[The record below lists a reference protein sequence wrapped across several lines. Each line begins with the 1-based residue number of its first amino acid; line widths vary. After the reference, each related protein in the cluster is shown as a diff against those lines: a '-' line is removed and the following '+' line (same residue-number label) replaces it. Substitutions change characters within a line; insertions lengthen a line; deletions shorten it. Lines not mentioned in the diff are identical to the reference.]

1 MTNYKRRLTMDN
13 IEKLEKILN
22 NVSTDDTAEYMAEI
36 LMDDSVSTYR
46 MFEALANE
54 YIKANEDERKGMD
67 YAVKTLTS
75 LEMSNIADAILSR
88 YGG

>member
-1 MTNYKRRLTMDN
+1 MDN

-36 LMDDSVSTYR
+36 LMDDSVGTYR

-67 YAVKTLTS
+67 YAVMTLTS